1 MEHQPGASGWYNR
14 RPLDPPDAIE
24 SAARMHFVG
33 LHQKV
38 FEPLGVGSKLELL
51 YSNPRGPHGR
61 VLTELFALAD
71 SSKEG
76 SVVFGLVYA
85 LLSLPWKRHVLPGYY
100 DYLSLMRTL
109 DESDVVVRALA
120 ATSSRLVEL
129 RPQVRERLLLLVGDM
144 VEADWPKAVSVLLAL
159 QRAAPPGKPGVAQLI
174 SSLLSC
180 IAQVSWILDDATK
193 LHAAKLTLLWMIR
206 WTAFVEQLGDEDDV
220 KALRK
225 QLVEA
230 IRLLATKETL
240 KGEALHWAQVASCRV
255 PELEF
260 LRCSFDS
267 EAAAPC
273 SKEDYG
279 HLLTAAETQQISYL
293 LKATPEQEARMLPL
307 FFRRNIESQGRGQD
321 VHLAD
326 VILFAITVASSNKV
340 KKPLLWREFWERSS
354 GQTQAMLAF
363 CFSARKSDYGR
374 SAFAEALGGQGH
386 ETVQQ
391 LVSLSDP
398 LLHPFLNRCL
408 EIIGKKSQA
417 CATTYHPMPTGGQR
431 GMHGIWSQ
439 LSSGSSIDD
448 GTQVIS

>member
-1 MEHQPGASGWYNR
+1 MEHQPGAVSGWYNR

-24 SAARMHFVG
+24 SAARMHFAG

-51 YSNPRGPHGR
+51 YSDPNGPHGR

-120 ATSSRLVEL
+120 ATSSRFVEL
-129 RPQVRERLLLLVGDM
+129 RPQVRERLLLLVADM

-159 QRAAPPGKPGVAQLI
+159 QRAAPPGKPGVARLI
-174 SSLLSC
+174 SSLLNC
-180 IAQVSWILDDATK
+180 LIAQASWILDAEDASK

-206 WTAFVEQLGDEDDV
+206 WSAFVEQLGDAELDDMKAED
-220 KALRK
+220 LRK

-240 KGEALHWAQVASCRV
+240 QGEALHWAQVASCRL

-260 LRCSFDS
+260 LRCTFQG
-267 EAAAPC
+267 EPC
-273 SKEDYG
+273 PKEDYG
-279 HLLTAAETQQISYL
+279 HLLTAAESQQVLYL

-307 FFRRNIESQGRGQD
+307 FFKRNIESQGRGQD

-326 VILFAITVASSNKV
+326 VILFAITAASSTKV
-340 KKPLLWREFWERSS
+340 KKPLLWRELWERSS

-363 CFSARKSDYGR
+363 CFGARKSGYGR

-408 EIIGKKSQA
+408 EIIEKSFSPKGYV
-417 CATTYHPMPTGGQR
+417 CT
-431 GMHGIWSQ
+431 
-439 LSSGSSIDD
+439 
-448 GTQVIS
+448 